1 MNANETSIA
10 RGQKA
15 LAHSLS
21 RSLTR
26 WLINYFIYGNYN
38 VPYYNAANQCIR
50 LSPKMAS
57 FAAENTQD
65 NVFLLLRSKDTFM
78 EFRIEGNK
86 SREYSTAE
94 KSRHLGFKAT
104 GANFEL
110 QMEFSGLASTLPAG
124 KCYY

>member
-1 MNANETSIA
+1 
-10 RGQKA
+10 
-15 LAHSLS
+15 
-21 RSLTR
+21 
-26 WLINYFIYGNYN
+26 
-38 VPYYNAANQCIR
+38 
-50 LSPKMAS
+50 MAS

-86 SREYSTAE
+86 SREYSNAE
-94 KSRHLGFKAT
+94 KTRHKITLAYLNP

-124 KCYY
+124 KFYY